1 MGQCAGL
8 DMPAPFARKSRAAP
22 QPRSC
27 VLQSYDRG
35 RVEKSNLRGVDVRA
49 HAASQQHGRQPAV
62 AAESQ
67 RDAHPR
73 ARLFA
78 LTLVSAL
85 GASELLT
92 LAYVLG
98 VYASGGGSGGGF
110 GAGGGGGGGGGSG
123 GFFDRLLPAAHA
135 GALRSHSI

>member
-8 DMPAPFARKSRAAP
+8 DMRAPIARKSGAP
-22 QPRSC
+22 PPRIC
-27 VLQSYDRG
+27 VLQGYDRS
-35 RVEKSNLRGVDVRA
+35 RVDKLHLKGIDVRA
-49 HAASQQHGRQPAV
+49 HAASQQPGRQPAV
-62 AAESQ
+62 APESE
-67 RDAHPR
+67 RDAQPR

-135 GALRSHSI
+135 GALRSRSM